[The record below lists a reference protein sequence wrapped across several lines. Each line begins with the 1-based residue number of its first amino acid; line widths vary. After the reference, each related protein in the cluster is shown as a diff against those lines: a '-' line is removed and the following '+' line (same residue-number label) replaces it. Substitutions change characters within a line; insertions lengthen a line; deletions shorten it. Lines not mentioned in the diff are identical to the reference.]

1 MGSTD
6 MTNRCSRCAFF
17 LSMSLAKSYHFIT
30 MIFFSQSTDVQT
42 RSRHKTPTPM
52 YVKLLETWN
61 YQLTLLGGSLGRAR
75 LACEIEFAL
84 RFTATRVREGSDR
97 GSET

>member
-1 MGSTD
+1 M
-6 MTNRCSRCAFF
+6 
-17 LSMSLAKSYHFIT
+17 H
-30 MIFFSQSTDVQT
+30 
-42 RSRHKTPTPM
+42 
-52 YVKLLETWN
+52 VKLLDMK
-61 YQLTLLGGSLGRAR
+61 LSADLLGGSLGRAR